1 MKLKLSLL
9 ALLVGFSSLLADVV
23 VAVNS
28 LPANAQ
34 NFIAQHFKGV
44 SIGLVERDMD
54 SFDVTLT
61 DGTKIDFN
69 IAGEWTE
76 VDGKYKAIPTSFLPA
91 NVVQKAKAAQ
101 PNAII
106 LQVDRE
112 VMGYKFKFNNRMKVY
127 TDTNGNV
134 LGQKFD

>member
-44 SIGLVERDMD
+44 SI
-54 SFDVTLT
+54 
-61 DGTKIDFN
+61 
-69 IAGEWTE
+69 
-76 VDGKYKAIPTSFLPA
+76 
-91 NVVQKAKAAQ
+91 
-101 PNAII
+101 
-106 LQVDRE
+106 
-112 VMGYKFKFNNRMKVY
+112 
-127 TDTNGNV
+127 
-134 LGQKFD
+134 

>member
-23 VAVNS
+23 VAPNS

-34 NFIAQHFKGV
+34 NFIASHFKGV

-127 TDTNGNV
+127 TDTNGNI

>member
-9 ALLVGFSSLLADVV
+9 ALLVGFSSLLADVI
-23 VAVNS
+23 VAPNS

-34 NFIAQHFKGV
+34 NFIASHFKSV
-44 SIGLVERDMD
+44 SIALVERDMD
-54 SFDVTLT
+54 SFDVTLS

-69 IAGEWTE
+69 IVGEWTE
-76 VDGKYKAIPTSFLPA
+76 VDGKYKAIPTGFLPA

>member
-1 MKLKLSLL
+1 
-9 ALLVGFSSLLADVV
+9 
-23 VAVNS
+23 
-28 LPANAQ
+28 
-34 NFIAQHFKGV
+34 
-44 SIGLVERDMD
+44 MD

>member
-34 NFIAQHFKGV
+34 NFIDQHFKGV